1 MVNLNKRFEI
11 NEFSDAFL
19 IFYSIWIYSYN
30 NNFSTKKSYLDSQF
44 KLNYGIGIEEYLINN
59 PSLEEEMK
67 NELEAKDL
75 INSIFSLIHIQNSLD
90 KKISN
95 YLIENYKLEKTSTN
109 LEKLSQHINK
119 KLEKIVLT
127 TRLVNKEK
135 NKFSSI
141 KTCNSLLGIAW
152 INISEIIS
160 KNKLVKICTYIKCN
174 MIFVSNRK
182 SSAYCNAKCQ
192 TRAKSHRAYYGASKK
207 YNEGKLEVNSNTPI
221 NDKNNVNRLPPEEFK
236 IPEEYE
242 PDFGFFDGEDDKLK
256 ILGS

>member
-1 MVNLNKRFEI
+1 MPNLNKKFEL
-11 NEFSDAFL
+11 NEFSDLFL
-19 IFYSIWIYSYN
+19 IFYSIWIYLYN
-30 NNFSTKKSYLDSQF
+30 NNFSTKKSYLDNQF
-44 KLNYGIGIEEYLINN
+44 TLKYGIGIEEYLINN

-67 NELEAKDL
+67 NELESKDL

-95 YLIENYKLEKTSTN
+95 HLIENYNLEKTSTN
-109 LEKLSQHINK
+109 LEKLTHHINK
-119 KLEKIVLT
+119 KLEKITLT
-127 TRLVNKEK
+127 TRLENKEK

-192 TRAKSHRAYYGASKK
+192 TRAKSHRAYYGSSKK
-207 YNEGKLEVNSNTPI
+207 YNEDKLDGNSNAAI
-221 NDKNNVNRLPPEEFK
+221 NNKNNVDRLPPEEYK
-236 IPEEYE
+236 IPDEYE

-256 ILGS
+256 ILGG

>member
-1 MVNLNKRFEI
+1 MSSLNKKFEV
-11 NEFSDAFL
+11 NEFSDVFL

-30 NNFSTKKSYLDSQF
+30 NNFSTKKSYFDSQF
-44 KLNYGIGIEEYLINN
+44 TLKYGIGIEEYLINN

-67 NELEAKDL
+67 DKLETKDL

-95 YLIENYKLEKTSTN
+95 YLIENYDLEKTSTN

-119 KLEKIVLT
+119 KLEKITLK
-127 TRLVNKEK
+127 TRLENKQK
-135 NKFSSI
+135 DKFLSI

-160 KNKLVKICTYIKCN
+160 NNKLVKICTYIKCN

-182 SSAYCNAKCQ
+182 SSTYCNAKCQ
-192 TRAKSHRAYYGASKK
+192 TRAKSHRAYYGSSKK
-207 YNEGKLEVNSNTPI
+207 YNEDKLDAKSNTAI
-221 NDKNNVNRLPPEEFK
+221 NNKNNVNRLPPEEYK
-236 IPEEYE
+236 IPDEYE

-256 ILGS
+256 ILGR